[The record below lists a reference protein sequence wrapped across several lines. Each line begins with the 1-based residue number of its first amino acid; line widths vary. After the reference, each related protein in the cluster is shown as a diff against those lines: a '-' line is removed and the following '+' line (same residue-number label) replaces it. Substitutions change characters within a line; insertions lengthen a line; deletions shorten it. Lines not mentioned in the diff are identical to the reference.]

1 MTEKEKEKEK
11 ESWKRYA
18 REGYVKACDA
28 ANHKFALRATKYLE
42 DRIKKLEK
50 RVAIHERI
58 ATLVSAIVLSLL
70 MSWFLSRL
78 QKHPTFFEGHR

>member
-1 MTEKEKEKEK
+1 MEEREM
-11 ESWKRYA
+11 ESWRRYA
-18 REGYVKACDA
+18 REGYVKACDE

-58 ATLVSAIVLSLL
+58 ATLVSAIVLFFL

-78 QKHPTFFEGHR
+78 QKNPTFFEGHR